1 MGTASADR
9 EALEDALDD
18 EEGVM
23 LVLELEL
30 EVEVAVDDIVDDG
43 EEVSDAEEE
52 GVADAIDVALGL
64 AEELEDDVGEA
75 VLLLED
81 VGDSEPLAVDD
92 AEGVILAD
100 IDTDALGDELD
111 VDDAD
116 ADIDTDALGDE
127 LDVDDADADIDT
139 DALGDELDVDDADAD
154 IDTDALGDELD
165 VDDADADIDTDALG
179 DELDV
184 DDADADI
191 DTDALGDELDVDD
204 ADADID
210 TDALGDELDVD
221 DADADIDTDAL
232 GDVDE
237 VGVGDADAA
246 IQSEAHVALNEP
258 APLVAKSELTHCPL
272 RRGCFMHVLQSL
284 SEQKKRS
291 KPTLDATGKTT
302 NEEPSIFLVQV
313 DDFTLTKDL
322 SGPMQSLSSEYSIV
336 QRPHC
341 NGGGRASTGPHS
353 IRIEDFGPAGEH
365 APEMKRSE
373 RQFLLQNGSVQTM
386 LVPLRLSSSQATI
399 KLDSNP
405 CRWQN
410 GDC

>member
-30 EVEVAVDDIVDDG
+30 ELEVEVAVDDIVDDG
-43 EEVSDAEEE
+43 EEVSDAEDE
-52 GVADAIDVALGL
+52 GLADAIDVALGL
-64 AEELEDDVGEA
+64 AEELEDDVGVA
-75 VLLLED
+75 VVMLED

-92 AEGVILAD
+92 AEGVIL
-100 IDTDALGDELD
+100 
-111 VDDAD
+111 
-116 ADIDTDALGDE
+116 
-127 LDVDDADADIDT
+127 
-139 DALGDELDVDDADAD
+139 
-154 IDTDALGDELD
+154 
-165 VDDADADIDTDALG
+165 ADIDTDALG

-313 DDFTLTKDL
+313 DDFKLTKDL

-405 CRWQN
+405 CR
-410 GDC
+410 